1 MSYILDALQ
10 RAEAE
15 RERHQ
20 PASPLHSALTA
31 QPQPDAP
38 ARRAAP
44 ATQRVVLGLLAA
56 VLVLLAV
63 WAVRAVSVPSAP
75 TPTTP
80 PAPVPVT
87 SPTPAAVAEPA
98 PAPAPVAA
106 TPPASPPINPAAPP
120 APPAPPLL
128 APSPAPTPAP
138 VTAQTRPAPA
148 ASPLRNLS
156 DLPAETQAQLPALRL
171 SGATYAQN
179 PALRMLII
187 NGQVVHEGQA
197 LAPGLLLE
205 SIGPRHAVLQ
215 HQGQR
220 FKLPY

>member
-20 PASPLHSALTA
+20 PASALHSALSA
-31 QPQPDAP
+31 QPQPEAQADTRRTAP
-38 ARRAAP
+38 P
-44 ATQRVVLGLLAA
+44 TQRVVLGLLA
-56 VLVLLAV
+56 VVMVLLAV
-63 WAVRAVSVPSAP
+63 WAGWAVSESTT
-75 TPTTP
+75 TPATP

-87 SPTPAAVAEPA
+87 SPTPA
-98 PAPAPVAA
+98 PVAA
-106 TPPASPPINPAAPP
+106 PPSTPPVSPLPA

-128 APSPAPTPAP
+128 APVPTPAP
-138 VTAQTRPAPA
+138 A
-148 ASPLRNLS
+148 ATSPLRNLTE
-156 DLPAETQAQLPALRL
+156 LPAETQAQLPALRL

-197 LAPGLLLE
+197 IAPGLLLE

-215 HQGQR
+215 HQGLR